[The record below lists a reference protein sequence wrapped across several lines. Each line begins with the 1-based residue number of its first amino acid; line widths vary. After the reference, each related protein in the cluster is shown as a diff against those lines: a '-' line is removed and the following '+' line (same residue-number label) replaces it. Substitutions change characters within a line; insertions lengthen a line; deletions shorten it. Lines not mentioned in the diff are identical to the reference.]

1 MACAQRL
8 HGVRRGEWYEGQ
20 GHGLDGAL
28 DGERATAGP
37 PYSQRGGMMGE
48 LNEPGESARRAGA
61 RAPEVPGAG
70 AGHGPG
76 ELPDLLG
83 LDLEALRTLDHPVL
97 SAVVADLRE
106 RAEQP
111 REMLWGFTNAF

>member
-1 MACAQRL
+1 M
-8 HGVRRGEWYEGQ
+8 RRGEWYEGQ

-76 ELPDLLG
+76 ALPDLLG

>member
-1 MACAQRL
+1 M
-8 HGVRRGEWYEGQ
+8 
-20 GHGLDGAL
+20 
-28 DGERATAGP
+28 
-37 PYSQRGGMMGE
+37 S
-48 LNEPGESARRAGA
+48 EPGESARRAGA

-70 AGHGPG
+70 AGA
-76 ELPDLLG
+76 LPDLLG